1 MLLGA
6 VTEGKTGRHSVTET
20 HVAETDRDRNTDP
33 VTETHVAGT
42 EIETQG
48 RLSGVNSR

>member
-20 HVAETDRDRNTDP
+20 HVAETE
-33 VTETHVAGT
+33 TETHVADPVT
-42 EIETQG
+42 DTCG
-48 RLSGVNSR
+48 RDRDRDTRAAEWC